1 MRIPSS
7 SPSPYLI
14 GFLLVE
20 ALLMAVGSVMAVYFR
35 TGGSEE
41 LFSWRYSWHRV
52 VLVPLVLEI
61 TFYLSDLHNFRL
73 SRSFIWTIF
82 RVLQATAV
90 GTMALAAIYYLFPR
104 LFLGRGVIL
113 MSYVF
118 IIGLVLAWRTMYHWA
133 LTRDVLSTRLM
144 IVGAGSMADS
154 ILEELTGRSDNPYL
168 VCSLVDVGTDLTG
181 RRADDPPK
189 PNDHIGFSGPNLN
202 EYWARV
208 TRASY
213 YTESEELLGLVRH
226 HQVDLIVVAMDEKRQ
241 RMPMGQLLQCRMAG
255 MPIVTGDDFYET
267 IAGRILADHIRPGW
281 LIFSPGF
288 TTSRLR
294 RFTKRALDLFLAVSG
309 LILAAPLAL
318 LVAIAVRL
326 ESKGPTIYKQDR
338 VGQNDKTFTILKFRS
353 MTADAETHSGPAW
366 AQENDPRVTRV
377 GKFIRRT
384 RLDEIPQMWN
394 VLRGDMS
401 FVGPRPE
408 RSHFVKQ
415 LAAEL
420 PFYRERH
427 NVKPGITGWAQVCYP
442 YGASVAAAL
451 EKLNYD
457 LYYIKHSNLTLDLQ
471 ILFQTFKLLIT
482 GGGGR

>member
-1 MRIPSS
+1 M
-7 SPSPYLI
+7 
-14 GFLLVE
+14 FVE
-20 ALLMAVGSVMAVYFR
+20 AILMALGSVMAVYFR
-35 TGGSEE
+35 TGGAEE
-41 LFSWRYSWHRV
+41 LFTWRYSWHRV
-52 VLVPLVLEI
+52 FLVPMVLEI
-61 TFYLSDLHNFRL
+61 NFYLLDLHNFRL

-82 RVLQATAV
+82 RVMQATAL
-90 GTMALAAIYYLFPR
+90 GTLALAAIYYMFPR

-118 IIGLVLAWRTMYHWA
+118 IVGLVLAWRAMYHWA
-133 LTRDVLSTRLM
+133 LTRDVLATRLM
-144 IVGAGSMADS
+144 IIGSGRMADN

-168 VCSLVDVGTDLTG
+168 VTSLVDVGAAMSG
-181 RRADDPPK
+181 RRANDPPR
-189 PNDHIGFSGPNLN
+189 PEVHLGQSGPNLL
-202 EYWARV
+202 EYWARL
-208 TRASY
+208 TRAAY
-213 YTESEELLGLVRH
+213 YSEADELLGLARH
-226 HQVDLIVVAMDEKRQ
+226 HQVDLVVVALGEKRQ
-241 RMPMGQLLQCRMAG
+241 IMPMDQLLQCRMAG
-255 MPIVTGDDFYET
+255 IPIVTGDDFYES
-267 IAGRILADHIRPGW
+267 IAGRILADYIRPGW

-294 RFTKRALDLFLAVSG
+294 RVTKRIIDISLAVIG
-309 LILAAPLAL
+309 LALSTPLAL
-318 LVAIAVRL
+318 LVALAIRL
-326 ESKGPTIYKQDR
+326 ESKGPVVYKQDR
-338 VGQNDKTFTILKFRS
+338 VGQNDKLFTILKFRS
-353 MTADAETHSGPAW
+353 MTADAESVSGPAW
-366 AQENDPRVTRV
+366 AQEDDPRITRV
-377 GKFIRRT
+377 GKFIRRA

-415 LAAEL
+415 LEAEL